1 MSIKEL
7 LSPET
12 ITLTLQATD
21 RDSAITELA
30 SLLAKSGA
38 ISDLNTYVAAVR
50 TREQH
55 STTGVGF
62 GVAIP
67 HAKSSGVARAAV
79 AFGRAP
85 TGLDWNAM
93 DGEPVQMIF
102 LIAAPEG
109 ANDLHLKAL
118 SQLARMLMREE
129 FRQKLTSAQTPADIL
144 NALQ

>member
-1 MSIKEL
+1 MSIAEL

-12 ITLTLQATD
+12 ITLDLQAKD
-21 RDSAITELA
+21 VDSAIVELA
-30 SLLAKSGA
+30 SLLAQTGA
-38 ISDLNTYVAAVR
+38 VSDLNTYVEAVR

-67 HAKSSGVARAAV
+67 HAKSNGVSRAAV
-79 AFGRAP
+79 AFGRTAS
-85 TGLDWNAM
+85 GIDWKAM
-93 DGEPVQMIF
+93 DGEPVNMVF

-118 SQLARMLMREE
+118 SQLARMLMRDE
-129 FRQKLTSAQTPADIL
+129 FRQKLRSAQTPDQVL

>member
-12 ITLTLQATD
+12 ITLDLQAKD
-21 RDSAITELA
+21 ADSAISELA
-30 SLLAKSGA
+30 SVLARSGA
-38 ISDLNTYVAAVR
+38 VADLNTYVAAVR

-55 STTGVGF
+55 STTAVGF

-67 HAKSSGVARAAV
+67 HAKSSGVSRAAV
-79 AFGRAP
+79 AFGRTKA
-85 TGLDWNAM
+85 GLDWNSM
-93 DGEPVQMIF
+93 DGEPVNMVF

-109 ANDLHLKAL
+109 ANDVHLKAL
-118 SQLARMLMREE
+118 AQLARMLMREE
-129 FRQKLTSAQTPADIL
+129 FRQKLLSAQTPDQVL

>member
-1 MSIKEL
+1 MSIAEL

-12 ITLTLQATD
+12 ITLDLQAKD
-21 RDSAITELA
+21 VDSAIVELA
-30 SLLAKSGA
+30 SLLAQTGA
-38 ISDLNTYVAAVR
+38 VSDLNTYVEAVR

-67 HAKSSGVARAAV
+67 HAKSNGVSRAAV
-79 AFGRAP
+79 AFGRTVA
-85 TGLDWNAM
+85 GIDWKAM
-93 DGEPVQMIF
+93 DGEPVNMVF

-118 SQLARMLMREE
+118 SQLARMLMRDE
-129 FRQKLTSAQTPADIL
+129 FRQKLRSAQTPDQVL